1 MPDPVPKNPA
11 GNEIMNIPLY
21 SGSKKEDPEI
31 WLDCVDNAQSTF
43 NWTPEGKI
51 GAATLRLSGSALLWL
66 RAQRTGNVI
75 YGHGEG
81 KKDYA
86 QFKRDFLARFRPLDD
101 PLRSTEA
108 MKDLHMMDGETIN
121 EFKDRVMIAI
131 EKKNY
136 TYDDKTTDAYKTVRD
151 MDAYR
156 SITIGMTGQLRRCLM
171 SGSDPPKELETLM
184 KQAVQ
189 AEAALRKTAAIPGM
203 AGIMEVTGEQ
213 DPDPQ
218 PAEGNGSES
227 ADAAGVNGSVQE
239 MINELAKIKKQFQCY
254 GCKEYGH
261 LRRDCPNV
269 NKQQPQPPQQ
279 PQPGAGRGWV
289 PRGGGGWNSRGG
301 YSRGW
306 NSAPPN
312 RGGYGFRPS
321 APNWQNNTWRGQQPG
336 RYFRGGPGYRM
347 PASRVHEMYQQNEW
361 QSASGGGVEWQ
372 EYDPNWTEP
381 PSGADQGYYSGSQPE
396 WYDPN
401 LGGGESQGVGR

>member
-1 MPDPVPKNPA
+1 MDKQVKECRSAPFAAPKIWRGAPRSRSKFA
-11 GNEIMNIPLY
+11 GVTERRSSSW
-21 SGSKKEDPEI
+21 SGYPS
-31 WLDCVDNAQSTF
+31 L
-43 NWTPEGKI
+43 
-51 GAATLRLSGSALLWL
+51 AATLRLSGSALLWL

-151 MDAYR
+151 TDAYR

-279 PQPGAGRGWV
+279 PQPGAGVREEAGYLVEVEDGTRGAATLE
-289 PRGGGGWNSRGG
+289 GGIVRHQTGAVMD
-301 YSRGW
+301 
-306 NSAPPN
+306 SAL
-312 RGGYGFRPS
+312 RRQIGKTTLGVGSSQGDIFEE
-321 APNWQNNTWRGQQPG
+321 G
-336 RYFRGGPGYRM
+336 RVTECRHPGYMRCTNKM
-347 PASRVHEMYQQNEW
+347 NGNQP
-361 QSASGGGVEWQ
+361 VE
-372 EYDPNWTEP
+372 EE
-381 PSGADQGYYSGSQPE
+381 
-396 WYDPN
+396 
-401 LGGGESQGVGR
+401 